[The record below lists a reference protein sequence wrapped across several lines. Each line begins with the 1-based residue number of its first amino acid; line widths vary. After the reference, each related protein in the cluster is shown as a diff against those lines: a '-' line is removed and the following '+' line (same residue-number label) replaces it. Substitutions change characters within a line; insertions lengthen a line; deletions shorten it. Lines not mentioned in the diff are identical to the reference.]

1 LEVGVLK
8 CINHPE
14 REVDGACV
22 YCGKLFCSDCLVE
35 ADGKLYC
42 KSDVGKALKEAKE
55 EAAASKSVSPNIVI
69 NNANTN
75 MNTNNNTAGG
85 MAYPY
90 KSKLVAALL
99 CFFFGVFGVHRFY
112 VGKIGTGVLWLLT
125 GGLCGV
131 GALIDFIVI
140 LIGGFRD
147 KANMPLK

>member
-1 LEVGVLK
+1 MGVLK

-55 EAAASKSVSPNIVI
+55 EVAASKSVSPNIVI